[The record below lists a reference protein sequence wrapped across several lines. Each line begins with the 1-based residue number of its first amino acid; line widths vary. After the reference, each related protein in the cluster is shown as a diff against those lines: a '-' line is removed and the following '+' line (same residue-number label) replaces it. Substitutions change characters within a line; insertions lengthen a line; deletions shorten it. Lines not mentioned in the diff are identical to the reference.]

1 MGPFVLVD
9 STAVIHM
16 DKHTFASNMD
26 KVEMAVC
33 EATESGGYVELSLGL
48 SLRLHVTVAEDT
60 VSVVVT
66 EPGERQASI
75 VVEDTDWWQTKTS
88 T

>member
-1 MGPFVLVD
+1 
-9 STAVIHM
+9 M
-16 DKHTFASNMD
+16 DKGTHASNLD
-26 KVEMAVC
+26 KVEMAEY
-33 EATESGGYVELSLGL
+33 EATESGDYVELSLGL

-66 EPGERQASI
+66 EPNERQASI
-75 VVEDTDWWQTKTS
+75 VVEDTDKWRARTS